1 MTIIHIV
8 LNKPV
13 KCVWEYVGFRFQ
25 VIVFTKYITRIAS
38 QDTRDDFN
46 CSACTAGALLQYRHR
61 T

>member
-46 CSACTAGALLQYRHR
+46 CSACTAGAVLQ
-61 T
+61 